1 MNKERLPSY
10 GGQALMEGVLMR
22 GSRTAAAAVRK
33 PDGTIEIIKE
43 DLSGIYLSRI
53 RKIPF
58 LRGLIGLWDS
68 LGLGTHFLTLS
79 ANLQAEK
86 EEEKIDG
93 PAIFL
98 TIAVALLISVGLFFM
113 LPALLGQLSETA
125 LTWDPWFSNLLEG
138 IVRLIL
144 IILYIW
150 AVGRM
155 KDIKRVFA
163 YHGAEHKTIN
173 AFEDGA
179 ELTPENV
186 SKYSVEHPRCGTGFL
201 LIVAV
206 VSIFVFTLLGP
217 MSIFWRLATRV
228 LFIPIIIGIS
238 YEYMRWTANN
248 MDKKWVRILV
258 TPNLML
264 QRLTTQEP
272 DLDIL
277 EVSITAFNAMYETEK
292 AWQEEQANK
301 AAHED
306 ELLLKPEAY

>member
-1 MNKERLPSY
+1 MKTERLPSY

-22 GSRTAAAAVRK
+22 GTRTAAAAVRK
-33 PDGTIEIIKE
+33 PDGSIEIIKE

-79 ANLQAEK
+79 ANLQTEK

-93 PAIFL
+93 PAIAFTL
-98 TIAVALLISVGLFFM
+98 VVALLISVGVFFM
-113 LPALLGQLSETA
+113 LPALLGQLTEKT
-125 LTWDPWFSNLLEG
+125 LTWNPWYSNLIEG
-138 IVRLIL
+138 VVRLGL
-144 IILYIW
+144 IVLYIW
-150 AVGRM
+150 GVGKM
-155 KDIKRVFA
+155 KDIQRVFA

-173 AFEDGA
+173 AFEDQV

-201 LIVAV
+201 LTVAII
-206 VSIFVFTLLGP
+206 SIFIFTLLGP

-228 LFIPIIIGIS
+228 LFIPVIVGLS
-238 YEYMRWTANN
+238 YEYMRWTSNN
-248 MDKKWVRILV
+248 MDKKWVRALV
-258 TPNLML
+258 TPNLVL

-272 DLDIL
+272 DREIL
-277 EVSITAFNAMYETEK
+277 EVSIAAFNAMYETEK
-292 AWQEEQANK
+292 EILEEQAKK
-301 AAHED
+301 AARED
-306 ELLLKPEAY
+306 DLLLRPETY